1 MIRDPQHIF
10 VADFGETVVL
20 HTEAGDR
27 EVKGIYDAAFFD
39 SSIGETVLDTT
50 QKRLVVRDCDLGT
63 LKREDTI
70 TLKCGT
76 FEVLR
81 IEPDGTGFSTVL
93 LTEVTADDD

>member
-20 HTEAGDR
+20 HTDAGDR

-39 SSIGETVLDTT
+39 ASIGETVLDTT
-50 QKRLVVRDCDLGT
+50 QKRLLVRDCDIGK
-63 LKREDTI
+63 LKREDQVTI
-70 TLKCGT
+70 KCGT

-93 LTEVTADDD
+93 LTDVTTDD